1 MSVNQAT
8 ARTGEISTLSPLQG
22 RDCLTLLDFTPR
34 EIQGLVDEALG
45 MKQAWK
51 EGKADRPL
59 TGKTLAMI
67 FDKPSTRTRISF
79 ETGMAQL
86 GGHPLHLNRGDLQL
100 GRGESLPDTAR
111 VLSGYVD
118 AVLIRTFSHE
128 AVEELARHA
137 SIPII
142 NGLTDLHHP
151 CQALADLLT
160 LKESRGRLAGLTLA
174 YIGDGNNMLH
184 SLLEAAAATGIHL
197 RAATPQGYEPD
208 PAIIRR
214 ARKAATRTGAD
225 LYFTSDPREAA
236 TGADAIYTD
245 VWASMGQEEEKERRI
260 RDFAGF
266 QVDPAL
272 MSLAKPDALF
282 MHCLPAYRGLEV
294 SAEVIDGPRSIV
306 FPQAENRL
314 HAQKALLAALIG

>member
-1 MSVNQAT
+1 MSSNPGT
-8 ARTGEISTLSPLQG
+8 AWTGEASPITSLKG
-22 RDCLTLLDFTPR
+22 RDCLTLLDFTPQ
-34 EIQGLVDEALG
+34 EIQGLVEEALR
-45 MKQAWK
+45 MKQEWK
-51 EGKADRPL
+51 AEKADRPL
-59 TGKTLAMI
+59 AGKALAMI

-86 GGHPLHLNRGDLQL
+86 GGHSLSLNRGDLQL
-100 GRGESLPDTAR
+100 GRGESLADTAR

-118 AVLIRTFSHE
+118 AVLIRTFSHK
-128 AVEELARHA
+128 ALEELAQHA

-160 LKESRGRLAGLTLA
+160 LKESRGGLTGLTLT

-197 RAATPQGYEPD
+197 RAATPRGYEPD
-208 PAIIRR
+208 PVVIQR
-214 ARKAATRTGAD
+214 AQQVAARTGAD
-225 LYFTSDPREAA
+225 LHFTSDPREAV
-236 TGADAIYTD
+236 TKADAVYTD
-245 VWASMGQEEEKERRI
+245 VWASMGQEEEKEQRI

-266 QVDPAL
+266 QVDTTL

-294 SAEVIDGPRSIV
+294 TAEVIDGSSSVV